1 MPLMVILKWSYEF
14 LTNKA
19 QYHLMNLTGFLED
32 DFCNEKQSHKLSAKA
47 SIQQRV
53 MPADQDLPGKKEAL
67 QDSLAS

>member
-1 MPLMVILKWSYEF
+1 
-14 LTNKA
+14 
-19 QYHLMNLTGFLED
+19 MNLTGFLED